1 MVEDVLKTK
10 SSAGPD
16 ENNRLQVDVR
26 FLDRERLGEVA
37 GTAVTRCNFLKL
49 GKLLRA
55 DTLSDRAARVET
67 ATGRR
72 IQRRRRIASEDD
84 ALAGLLDIRIG
95 HRHGRQQ
102 RLRVRM
108 VRLAIERL
116 PVRNLDHLTQI
127 HNGNAIGDVLYDGQ
141 VVCDKQIRGTELVL
155 QFLEQVQ
162 NLGLNGHIQSGYR
175 LVTDDADRR
184 RTRADSG

>member
-16 ENNRLQVDVR
+16 DNNRLQVDVR
-26 FLDRERLGEVA
+26 FLDRERLREVA
-37 GTAVTRCNFLKL
+37 GAAVARCDFLKL

-55 DTLSDRAARVET
+55 DALRDRAARVET
-67 ATGRR
+67 AAGRR
-72 IQRRRRIASEDD
+72 IQRRRRVASEDD

-95 HRHGRQQ
+95 NRHGRQQ

-108 VRLAIERL
+108 VRLAVERL

-127 HNGNAIGDVLYDGQ
+127 HNGNAIGDVLHDGQ
-141 VVCDKQIRGTELVL
+141 VVGDKQICGTELVL
-155 QFLEQVQ
+155 ELLQ
-162 NLGLNGHIQSGYR
+162 
-175 LVTDDADRR
+175 
-184 RTRADSG
+184 

>member
-16 ENNRLQVDVR
+16 DNNRLQVDVR
-26 FLDRERLGEVA
+26 FLDRERLREVA
-37 GTAVTRCNFLKL
+37 GAAVTRCNFLKL
-49 GKLLRA
+49 GELLGA
-55 DTLSDRAARVET
+55 DTLRDRATRVET
-67 ATGRR
+67 AAGRR

-95 HRHGRQQ
+95 NRHGRQQ

-108 VRLAIERL
+108 VGLAVERL

-127 HNGNAIGDVLYDGQ
+127 HNGNAIGDMLHDRQ
-141 VVCDKQIRGTELVL
+141 VVGDKQICGTELVL
-155 QFLEQVQ
+155 QFLEQV
-162 NLGLNGHIQSGYR
+162 
-175 LVTDDADRR
+175 
-184 RTRADSG
+184 